1 VYALAALRHD
11 RAMET
16 LLGLLYF
23 GGAALL
29 VSGILV
35 ALVGRTGV
43 RLALVA
49 GLGLVLAGAFF
60 LWAFLEAATD
70 TSPEDCSDCSEWL
83 GRWWEPGFVLW
94 IITVNLFAWSIGM
107 MAGALAHPWA
117 RRLVGQPSAHR

>member
-1 VYALAALRHD
+1 VYAVAALRHD
-11 RAMET
+11 RAMEA
-16 LLGLLYF
+16 LLALAYF

-29 VSGILV
+29 VSGVLV
-35 ALVGRTGV
+35 ALVGRTAL

-49 GLGLVLAGAFF
+49 VLGLALAGLFF
-60 LWAFLEAATD
+60 LWAFLEAPTD
-70 TSPEDCSDCSEWL
+70 TSPEGCSDCSEWL

-117 RRLVGQPSAHR
+117 RRQGGRLPAR